1 MQSTV
6 DICDGLLLVFNDKA
20 YEICLAYWC
29 CRSVVGMEE
38 TARSAVG
45 LACLLLIVVNA
56 AETAVKL
63 SVEYPQAS
71 NYSVV
76 ELTCTDDLHGPLVGP
91 PAVFKLNGTDIT
103 TEVFS
108 DLEQESEMNK
118 ISFTF
123 NQQQE
128 GNFSCEHGESV
139 ASVELAG
146 TYANTENVTH
156 RIYRNTV

>member
-1 MQSTV
+1 
-6 DICDGLLLVFNDKA
+6 
-20 YEICLAYWC
+20 
-29 CRSVVGMEE
+29 MEG

-45 LACLLLIVVNA
+45 LTSLLLMVVNA
-56 AETAVKL
+56 AVKL

-76 ELTCTDDLHGPLVGP
+76 ELTCTDDLYGPLLGP

-108 DLEQESEMNK
+108 NLEQDSEMNK

-128 GNFSCEHGESV
+128 GNFSCEYGESV

-146 TYANTENVTH
+146 T
-156 RIYRNTV
+156 

>member
-1 MQSTV
+1 M

-20 YEICLAYWC
+20 YEFCLAHWC
-29 CRSVVGMEE
+29 CRPVVEMEG

-45 LACLLLIVVNA
+45 LTCLLLIVVNA
-56 AETAVKL
+56 AETVVKL

-76 ELTCTDDLHGPLVGP
+76 ELTCTDDLHGQLVGR

-103 TEVFS
+103 TEVFGN
-108 DLEQESEMNK
+108 LVQGSEMNK

-123 NQQQE
+123 N
-128 GNFSCEHGESV
+128 
-139 ASVELAG
+139 
-146 TYANTENVTH
+146 
-156 RIYRNTV
+156 